1 MNKFFICP
9 FVSVEE
15 YNRYRRQF
23 KMLTRDES
31 QKVFKAEILDFKQ
44 GDVNGDGFKDNVFL
58 IGNKPYGDESPFV
71 DNITLIIQ
79 CGRSQRF
86 TRVNLKNDAGY
97 NPTIFLG
104 NFTNDRGE
112 EILITIDTGGSGGTI
127 YSYVY
132 SFLNN
137 DLKKI
142 FDSDKFNDEY
152 IYRVSYRDNFKVDVI
167 SKNLAYKYTLD
178 IEYKGKEYL
187 SEIYDDSG
195 KLKEPI
201 EGFVRPLGGL
211 YSIDF
216 NRDGVLELY
225 AAQGIS
231 GRYGAD
237 GLGFVE
243 TILKWSGRRFEAER
257 QYVAIFGSEI
267 KV

>member
-1 MNKFFICP
+1 MGKYFICP
-9 FVSVEE
+9 FISMDEFEKYKDDFRV
-15 YNRYRRQF
+15 
-23 KMLTRDES
+23 LTRNQEN
-31 QKVFKAEILDFKQ
+31 KVFNAQILDFKQ
-44 GDVNGDGFKDNVFL
+44 GDVNGDGVVDNVFL

-79 CGRSQRF
+79 CGRTQRF
-86 TRVNLKNDAGY
+86 TRVNLKNNAGY

-104 NFTNDRGE
+104 NFTNDRAK

-137 DLKKI
+137 DLKKM

-152 IYRVSYRDNFKVDVI
+152 EYSVTYRDNYKVDVI
-167 SKNLAYKYTLD
+167 SKNVGYVYTLD

-187 SEIYDDSG
+187 SEIYDENG

-211 YSIDF
+211 YPVDF
-216 NRDGVLELY
+216 NRDRILELY
-225 AAQGIS
+225 AVQGVS

-243 TILKWSGRRFEAER
+243 NVLRWDGKKFITDR
-257 QYVAIFGSEI
+257 QYVSIFGREI
-267 KV
+267 K